1 MSFRLIQKSVTLN
14 NIERRNGRYSALFCV
29 ISANWVALDAHCVKW
44 LKIYLNFLQQKCR
57 PKCLVF
63 LAIITYVDTMYGTPL
78 FGGLN
83 ARGVASTQ
91 RSVLYITEMDVFPH
105 AGDAATDSDWPRL
118 DNDVVFTARRSYVS
132 AVLGVVIMSVCP
144 SVTRVLCD

>member
-63 LAIITYVDTMYGTPL
+63 FGDYHLRWYDVRNSAIWGIKRKRGSQHPTICAIHHGDGRLSPCWRRCDRQRLASIG
-78 FGGLN
+78 
-83 ARGVASTQ
+83 
-91 RSVLYITEMDVFPH
+91 
-105 AGDAATDSDWPRL
+105 
-118 DNDVVFTARRSYVS
+118 
-132 AVLGVVIMSVCP
+132 
-144 SVTRVLCD
+144 